1 MKQLNNAVFVFT
13 KTRRNEVPVSFAKYL
28 YYILNNSAI
37 LLADSILPHN
47 WRPRV
52 LPDIRLVLIINNNI
66 SFHFRLFPRKT
77 NDQFF
82 KKSKNPILGLWGYFG
97 LFLPKFEQ
105 LNFPGKKTPS
115 VFKYSN
121 YLPSWQKSEKANVP
135 FLRKMLKWQMDG
147 QKYGRK
153 DRQQWFCRTLSRTRI
168 QLLK

>member
-47 WRPRV
+47 WRPRI
-52 LPDIRLVLIINNNI
+52 LPDMGLVLIINSNI

-82 KKSKNPILGLWGYFG
+82 KKSKDPILGLWGYFG
-97 LFLPKFEQ
+97 LLLPKFEQ
-105 LNFPGKKTPS
+105 RNFPGKRLRQFLNIPIIYHRAKNQKKLIWHSWGKCWNDGWMDRNMEGRTDSNDFAGPS
-115 VFKYSN
+115 LGQGFN
-121 YLPSWQKSEKANVP
+121 Y
-135 FLRKMLKWQMDG
+135 
-147 QKYGRK
+147 
-153 DRQQWFCRTLSRTRI
+153 
-168 QLLK
+168 